1 MGIRVRVRGSNWL
14 LIGAVLTGWGLTACA
29 GGDSDGGTSAAPSPR
44 ASGASTPSITS
55 TAAAHQPPLSSAALK
70 SAALTED
77 DVPGSLGVSADER
90 KPARA
95 KNTFPPASDATCQKM
110 LDALDAPGA
119 SAAVDQVFNWKG
131 SVWPGGGT
139 LASYEGNG
147 AEKAVAQVRASLTTC
162 SGFKGVTYTGKYT
175 AHVEGEK
182 IPRLGDESIALRITI
197 PVKQP
202 PGLRSGKR
210 VSVRSE
216 QHVLVRVGNVTAY
229 FTMLNMDQ
237 DDRFPLP
244 LIRKELARIT
254 KAQHN

>member
-1 MGIRVRVRGSNWL
+1 M
-14 LIGAVLTGWGLTACA
+14 
-29 GGDSDGGTSAAPSPR
+29 
-44 ASGASTPSITS
+44 
-55 TAAAHQPPLSSAALK
+55 K

-182 IPRLGDESIALRITI
+182 IPRLGDEST
-197 PVKQP
+197 PSGSP
-202 PGLRSGKR
+202 SRSSSRPASAAASASPSGANNTCSSASATSPR
-210 VSVRSE
+210 TSRC
-216 QHVLVRVGNVTAY
+216 
-229 FTMLNMDQ
+229 
-237 DDRFPLP
+237 
-244 LIRKELARIT
+244 
-254 KAQHN
+254 